1 MTARIRVGRIIYFI
15 LASLFAL
22 CTMAQFFF
30 AGSAIFMDPVEWRK
44 HVTLVHLF
52 GFNIPIF
59 MLVFAFIG
67 SLPRTVYLQI
77 FGIMIGIFFMYFTVN
92 FRGVPWTAAHAPRHR
107 YSVISSV
114 ILCRLFIVEVH

>member
-44 HVTLVHLF
+44 HVTFVHLF

-59 MLVFAFIG
+59 MLAIRLYRQFTAHCILANPRNHDRDFLYVF
-67 SLPRTVYLQI
+67 
-77 FGIMIGIFFMYFTVN
+77 
-92 FRGVPWTAAHAPRHR
+92 HR
-107 YSVISSV
+107 E
-114 ILCRLFIVEVH
+114 F